1 MKTISEAMFK
11 NCSNLVD
18 VKIPDSVEIIEN
30 EAFSGCSKIDV
41 NIAFGQNM
49 KVINQRHFQMFHGR
63 K

>member
-11 NCSNLVD
+11 NCSNLIN

-49 KVINQRHFQMFHGR
+49 KVI